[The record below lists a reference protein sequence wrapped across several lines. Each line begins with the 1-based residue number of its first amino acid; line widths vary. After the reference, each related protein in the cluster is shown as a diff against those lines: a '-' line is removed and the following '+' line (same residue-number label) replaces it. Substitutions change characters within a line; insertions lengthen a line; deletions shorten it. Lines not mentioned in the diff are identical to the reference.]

1 MKTTFVLA
9 ALLLGCSSQNNTP
22 PSSSAEGER
31 APAAEVA
38 DVAAEEVTPEEA
50 EAEPQEES
58 PETPDAEPEPEEKTP
73 DAEADTEPGLGDGA
87 ACTSNDQCASGTCE
101 GEGCG
106 DENPGTCM
114 PAMRM
119 CLRDL
124 RPFCGCDGKTF
135 MRGSNCPGKRF
146 AARGP
151 CDGDPPSPQL
161 PPR

>member
-1 MKTTFVLA
+1 MKHTVLL
-9 ALLLGCSSQNNTP
+9 ALVLLGCSSPNTTP

-31 APAAEVA
+31 AQQV
-38 DVAAEEVTPEEA
+38 EEA
-50 EAEPQEES
+50 VTPQEEAA
-58 PETPDAEPEPEEKTP
+58 PEADAVEALAPNADDTEPPSAEPEPET
-73 DAEADTEPGLGDGA
+73 DAKLAEGA
-87 ACTSNDQCASGTCE
+87 SCTSNEQCASGTCE

-106 DENPGTCM
+106 DDTPGTCM
-114 PAMRM
+114 PSERM

-124 RPFCGCDGKTF
+124 RPYCGCDGKTF
-135 MRGSNCPGKRF
+135 MRGSNCPGQRY